1 MAIYLQ
7 MTCLVRQRFYWSGG
21 KTYSVAKDV
30 NLLALKV
37 FGADGKSRFSDII
50 AALEYVIYRKQK
62 EPSVPIVINMSL
74 GTEQKA
80 ILLNKAVDKASEVGI
95 PVVVAAGNG
104 GRNKCTYS
112 PVSASSAITV
122 AASTMEEYVRD
133 CCNLLIFFDG
143 AMLVLFHFSRNRLSY
158 SNRGRCVDLYTPGE
172 RVWSAWSQA
181 LFRLALHR
189 ALLTSLVL
197 SRCTLVEQQ
206 NKYWKFSSVAS
217 TEGYTQPSAQCWGL
231 WAKRHM
237 ISTKMHTKYHIEAH
251 CPVLRLNNK
260 AKI

>member
-1 MAIYLQ
+1 MALYLQ
-7 MTCLVRQRFYWSGG
+7 MTCLVRQQFYWSGG
-21 KTYSVAKDV
+21 KTYSVVKDV
-30 NLLALKV
+30 NLFALKV
-37 FGADGKSRFSDII
+37 FGSDGKSRFSVII

-133 CCNLLIFFDG
+133 CCNLLIVFDG
-143 AMLVLFHFSRNRLSY
+143 ALLVLFHFSRNRLSY

-189 ALLTSLVL
+189 PLLPSLVL

-206 NKYWKFSSVAS
+206 NKIKKISSVAS